1 MKRPPEGIPSRLG
14 QSVAILAL
22 LGLYYVIIT
31 KWVKDVSAILS
42 LNTSNFWIEFTKYI
56 IANMGGGGL

>member
-1 MKRPPEGIPSRLG
+1 MRHPEAIASQIG
-14 QSVAILAL
+14 QLAAILAL

-42 LNTSNFWIEFTKYI
+42 LNPANFWIEFTKYI